1 MNLSDF
7 KDIAPVAAIMNVA
20 IIAAGTIVTYLMSR
34 RKSLEQ
40 RGYPETYIDFQ
51 QKFNKNSGISI
62 IAFLVIVQVLFAVIA
77 SFFIEQLKP
86 RDYMDFIIIPTMIL
100 ILPFALMKTIK
111 QNREYKRLADENNL
125 EIAVDFGFIKLKQMF
140 NIRIEII
147 SSLLVFSYLLMH
159 AELRRSLMIVLYV
172 LLLWF
177 FFAGLRFSKYSIKP
191 VLKDQ
196 YMRFGKML
204 LLYQAMLAFLLFIPY
219 GLDNWSGS
227 GSAGRLM
234 FIIVA
239 AGLIA
244 KLIFYWTRFPGFKKE
259 IGETA

>member
-40 RGYPETYIDFQ
+40 RGYPETYINFQ

-100 ILPFALMKTIK
+100 ILPLRTYENDKAK
-111 QNREYKRLADENNL
+111 QGIQKAC
-125 EIAVDFGFIKLKQMF
+125 G
-140 NIRIEII
+140 
-147 SSLLVFSYLLMH
+147 
-159 AELRRSLMIVLYV
+159 
-172 LLLWF
+172 
-177 FFAGLRFSKYSIKP
+177 
-191 VLKDQ
+191 
-196 YMRFGKML
+196 
-204 LLYQAMLAFLLFIPY
+204 
-219 GLDNWSGS
+219 
-227 GSAGRLM
+227 
-234 FIIVA
+234 
-239 AGLIA
+239 
-244 KLIFYWTRFPGFKKE
+244 
-259 IGETA
+259 